1 MIGRKKV
8 RKKEKNRVGKPGIR
22 LEKKVKKV
30 RKSYIPK
37 KAQTPHE
44 QKRKKKTT
52 THSYYS
58 NCF

>member
-1 MIGRKKV
+1 M
-8 RKKEKNRVGKPGIR
+8 RKKEKNRVGKPRIR

-44 QKRKKKTT
+44 QKGKKKTKKEKETT